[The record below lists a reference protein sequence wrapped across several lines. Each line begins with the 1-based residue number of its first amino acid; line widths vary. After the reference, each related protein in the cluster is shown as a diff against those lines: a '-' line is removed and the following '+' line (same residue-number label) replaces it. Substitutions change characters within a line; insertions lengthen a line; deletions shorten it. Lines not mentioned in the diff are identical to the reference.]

1 MLRTSL
7 RLLITAYQYCCS
19 PLLGARCR
27 FYPSCSNYALHCL
40 QHNKSITQ
48 ALLKIMWRILRCQP
62 FSRGGVDLP

>member
-7 RLLITAYQYCCS
+7 SWLIKVYQCCCS

-27 FYPSCSNYALHCL
+27 FYPGCSEYALHCL
-40 QHNKSITQ
+40 QHESLPQ
-48 ALLKIMWRILRCQP
+48 ALCKSTWRVLRCQP